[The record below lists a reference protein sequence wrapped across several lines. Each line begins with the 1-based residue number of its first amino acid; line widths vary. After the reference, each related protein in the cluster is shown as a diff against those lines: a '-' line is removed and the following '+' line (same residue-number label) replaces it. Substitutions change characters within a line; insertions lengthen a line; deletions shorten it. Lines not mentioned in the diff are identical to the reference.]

1 MRIDGYASLRDY
13 ALIGDG
19 RTCALVARD
28 GSVDWLCAPDIDSRP
43 VFGCILD
50 ARRGGSLRLEP
61 VEPYEVERRYED
73 GSNVLETTF
82 RTSNGVA
89 RVIDAMT
96 LTDDKLLT
104 PQRELVRKVEGLSGT
119 VTLRW
124 RFEPCF
130 DLGARAAAV
139 KLRNGRPF
147 AAAGTTAVS
156 LGVWDAGEPALEAG
170 AASAEFSV
178 SAGKTALVQLAVA
191 DREPMVFSTRHV
203 VEERLRQTQ
212 EFWPRWLEKSRYNGR
227 WAGPVRRSALV
238 LKLLVFA
245 PSGAIVAAPT
255 TSLPERLGGERNWD
269 YRFTW
274 VRDASWT
281 LDALL
286 RLGFADEAHAFF
298 WWLMHASRITQP
310 RLQILYRVNGSA
322 KASELDR
329 RDVDGY
335 RGSRPVRFGN
345 SAADQVQLDVYGDL
359 LDAVHLYVDHGLP
372 LDTGTGKEIARIA
385 DYVAKIWQDP
395 DAGIWEVRSATTHF
409 IQSKAL
415 CWVALDRAC
424 LLAQAGAIPD
434 RHASRWRAEAD
445 KVRAFVDEHGWDD
458 EVGSYVRAPDQ
469 RELDA
474 SLLTLS
480 ILEFD
485 VDGER
490 IRRTIDAVKREL
502 GEGPFLYRY
511 RGEDGLVP
519 GEGAFLTCSFWL
531 VDALA
536 RTGRV
541 DDACALMEEL
551 VGCANDVGLYSE
563 EIDPTTG
570 EFLGNFPQA
579 LTHLALV
586 NAAITLADAEEG
598 RR

>member
-1 MRIDGYASLRDY
+1 MRIDGYTPLRDY

-28 GSVDWLCAPDIDSRP
+28 GSVDWLCAPDIDSGP
-43 VFGCILD
+43 VFGRILD

-82 RTSNGVA
+82 RTPNGVA
-89 RVIDAMT
+89 RVVDAMT

-104 PQRELVRKVEGLSGT
+104 PQRELVRKAEGLSGT
-119 VTLRW
+119 VTFRW
-124 RFEPCF
+124 RFEPRF
-130 DLGARAAAV
+130 DLGARAAKV

-170 AASAEFSV
+170 AAGAEFSV
-178 SAGKTALVQLAVA
+178 GAGETAVLQLAVA

-212 EFWPRWLEKSRYNGR
+212 EFWPRWLEGSRYKGS

-286 RLGFADEAHAFF
+286 RLGYADEAHAFF

-345 SAADQVQLDVYGDL
+345 GAADQVQLDVYGDL
-359 LDAVHLYVDHGLP
+359 LDAV
-372 LDTGTGKEIARIA
+372 
-385 DYVAKIWQDP
+385 
-395 DAGIWEVRSATTHF
+395 
-409 IQSKAL
+409 
-415 CWVALDRAC
+415 
-424 LLAQAGAIPD
+424 
-434 RHASRWRAEAD
+434 
-445 KVRAFVDEHGWDD
+445 
-458 EVGSYVRAPDQ
+458 
-469 RELDA
+469 
-474 SLLTLS
+474 
-480 ILEFD
+480 
-485 VDGER
+485 
-490 IRRTIDAVKREL
+490 
-502 GEGPFLYRY
+502 
-511 RGEDGLVP
+511 
-519 GEGAFLTCSFWL
+519 
-531 VDALA
+531 
-536 RTGRV
+536 
-541 DDACALMEEL
+541 
-551 VGCANDVGLYSE
+551 
-563 EIDPTTG
+563 
-570 EFLGNFPQA
+570 
-579 LTHLALV
+579 
-586 NAAITLADAEEG
+586 
-598 RR
+598 